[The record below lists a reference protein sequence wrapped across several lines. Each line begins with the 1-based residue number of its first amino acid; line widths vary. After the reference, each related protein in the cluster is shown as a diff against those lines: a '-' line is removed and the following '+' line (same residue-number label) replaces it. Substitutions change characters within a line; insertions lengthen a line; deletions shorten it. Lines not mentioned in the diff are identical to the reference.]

1 MAIEPIGKVVPDREN
16 KQFGAITNTKC
27 DRRVNFRGIWGHA
40 RQVSDQPKADTKM
53 AGVLVA
59 SQRVEMVKVK

>member
-40 RQVSDQPKADTKM
+40 RQVSDQLWSGIEK
-53 AGVLVA
+53 
-59 SQRVEMVKVK
+59 RVIPGIRAV